1 MKQIRQG
8 VFETN
13 SSSTHSICIAKDVK
27 LSIPKNI
34 HFSFGEFGWERD
46 TLSSIQEKASYL
58 YTGMMYINPQG
69 MDKIIETLQKSGVE
83 VTRVMPIYKTSEWSG
98 DDYIDNG
105 GYVDHAHDLAPFLT
119 AILESEERLLSF
131 LFSDLS
137 FIITGNDNDDCD
149 VDINVKYPYEEF
161 YKGN

>member
-69 MDKIIETLQKSGVE
+69 MDKIIETLQKNGVE
-83 VTRVMPIYKTSEWSG
+83 VTREMPIMVTYKSG
-98 DDYIDNG
+98 IDYIDNG
-105 GYVDHAHDLAPFLT
+105 GYVDHAGCLAPFLT

>member
-13 SSSTHSICIAKDVK
+13 SSSTHSICIAKDIK

-58 YTGMMYINPQG
+58 YTGMMYNNPQG
-69 MDKIIETLQKSGVE
+69 MDKIIETLQKNGVE
-83 VTRVMPIYKTSEWSG
+83 VTREMPIMVTYKSG
-98 DDYIDNG
+98 IAYIDNG
-105 GYVDHAHDLAPFLT
+105 GYVDHAGDLAPFLT